1 MNLPRSVRARL
12 AVWLFLAGPM
22 LPGVGPVQAQA
33 WPVKPIRIVTSGVG
47 GGSDLASRLVAQ
59 GISPALGQQV
69 IVDNRPSGV
78 IPGEVVAKAAPDGY
92 TLLVSSSVL
101 WLEPLFQGQAPY
113 DAARDFAP
121 VSLIAKSP
129 NILVVHP
136 SLPVKSV
143 KELVALAKAR
153 PGELNYAAGATG
165 SSDHLAAELFKVM
178 SGVNIV
184 RISYK
189 TAASRVA
196 DLMGGH
202 VHLSFGS
209 GGTVVVHVR
218 SGRLRA
224 LAVTSAEPSALL
236 PELPTVAASG
246 VPGYEAIQILAVFAP
261 ARTPAPL
268 IGRLNQEIARA
279 VNRADVKEK
288 FLSSGVETV
297 GSSPEHLAA
306 AIKSDMAKWEKLV
319 KVAGIRAE

>member
-1 MNLPRSVRARL
+1 MSLPRSVCARL
-12 AVWLFLAGPM
+12 AVWLFLGTV
-22 LPGVGPVQAQA
+22 LPGVEAVQGQT

-47 GGSDLASRLVAQ
+47 GGSDLASRLIAQ

-78 IPGEVVAKAAPDGY
+78 IPGETVAKAAPDGY

-121 VSLIAKSP
+121 VTLIAKSP

-165 SSDHLAAELFKVM
+165 SSDHLAAELFKLM
-178 SGVNIV
+178 AGVDIV

-189 TAASRVA
+189 TAASRMA

-202 VHLSFGS
+202 VQLSFGPA
-209 GGTVVVHVR
+209 GTVAVHVR

-236 PELPTVAASG
+236 PELSTVSASG
-246 VPGYEAIQILAVFAP
+246 VPGYEATQILGVFAP

-268 IGRLNQEIARA
+268 IGRLNQEIVRA

-288 FLSSGVETV
+288 FLISGVEPV

-306 AIKSDMAKWEKLV
+306 VIKSDLAKWEKLV
-319 KVAGIRAE
+319 KVARIRAD